1 MRDALYSSHDG
12 PEAKIGIRFIAD
24 NFADAPSAQS
34 WTKVQCHF
42 PAAHCTWVPATI
54 GARFNTERRRNRH
67 RNPLLGMALAE
78 ARQPEGYRLLKQE
91 KTLLTS
97 GDTNLLLSVDRT
109 RLSYERTLMSWIR
122 TATSLITFGFTIYKF
137 FQFEAERVAITS
149 TRLLGPR
156 EFAIMMIAIGLTSL
170 LLATNQHRRE
180 LQALKADYPH
190 ARVRPS
196 IARLIAGL
204 ISILGVT
211 AIVAAVFR
219 Q

>member
-1 MRDALYSSHDG
+1 MPLSGCTLYMGACHHRTPVQYGTQTESASKFPFG
-12 PEAKIGIRFIAD
+12 PG
-24 NFADAPSAQS
+24 
-34 WTKVQCHF
+34 
-42 PAAHCTWVPATI
+42 
-54 GARFNTERRRNRH
+54 
-67 RNPLLGMALAE
+67 LGQ
-78 ARQPEGYRLLKQE
+78 ARQPEGHRLLKDG
-91 KTLLTS
+91 TNLLTP
-97 GDTNLLLSVDRT
+97 GDANLLLSVDRT

-122 TATSLITFGFTIYKF
+122 TATSLITFGFSIYKF
-137 FQFEAERVAITS
+137 FQLQAERVATTS
-149 TRLLGPR
+149 SRLLGPR
-156 EFAIMMIAIGLTSL
+156 EFAIMMIAIGLASL

-180 LQALKADYPH
+180 LHALKADYPH